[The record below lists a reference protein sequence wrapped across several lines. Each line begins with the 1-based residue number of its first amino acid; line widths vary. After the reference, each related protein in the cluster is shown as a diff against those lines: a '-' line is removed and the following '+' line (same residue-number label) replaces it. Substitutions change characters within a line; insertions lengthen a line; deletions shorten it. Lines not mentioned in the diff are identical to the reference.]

1 MRKLKH
7 NYKLIGKTLERISN
21 NNLERLFEVYP
32 FRVGLGLPM
41 LLALL
46 SLLIGLIIL

>member
-1 MRKLKH
+1 MKKLKH
-7 NYKLIGKTLERISN
+7 TYKIIGKTLERILIN
-21 NNLERLFEVYP
+21 KIFEVYP
-32 FRVGLGLPM
+32 VRIGLGLPM